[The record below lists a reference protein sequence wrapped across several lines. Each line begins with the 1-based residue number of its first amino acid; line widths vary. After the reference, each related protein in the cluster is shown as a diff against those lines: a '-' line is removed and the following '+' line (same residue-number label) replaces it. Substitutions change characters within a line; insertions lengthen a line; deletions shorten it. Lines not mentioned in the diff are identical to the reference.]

1 MNDNIIEILLEKV
14 KLLQFK
20 KITAPKWNRN
30 LSSYFTVFK
39 GTITL
44 L

>member
-1 MNDNIIEILLEKV
+1 MNFFNETQELVCFLKF
-14 KLLQFK
+14 FK